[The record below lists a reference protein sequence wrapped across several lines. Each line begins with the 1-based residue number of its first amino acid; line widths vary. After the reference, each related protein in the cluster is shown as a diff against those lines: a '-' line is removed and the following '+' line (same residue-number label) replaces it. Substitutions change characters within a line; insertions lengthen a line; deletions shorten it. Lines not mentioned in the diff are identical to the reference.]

1 MRITN
6 KMLAGNFLR
15 DMRTNLNNMKTLQ
28 SQLTSGKEIRRPSD
42 DPFKVARSMQL
53 HTDINVNKQYNE
65 NIKDTLNFLD
75 TTDTALNQAGNV
87 LHRVRELLV
96 SAGNPGYGESE
107 RNAIK
112 DEINEKI
119 GEFSQ
124 IMNTSFDGK
133 YIFGGT
139 KTSSKPTEIFVND
152 TDPNKKYSQIKF
164 IDREGNALTQADG
177 KPIPDIVVTPPATQ
191 PAKPDMKAQFDNIG
205 STLKTEISQGVD
217 VEYNVSATDVFTFR
231 DKNNPGVDKNLMAVF
246 DNIMTNFNNNNVAG
260 LTGDNLNDITASMD
274 NVLKIRSKVGAL
286 QNRMESAKEKN
297 ENENFNMT
305 DILSKTEDIDITEKV
320 MEFSTM
326 QTVYTAS
333 LQTSAKVIQP
343 SLLDYLR

>member
-28 SQLTSGKEIRRPSD
+28 SQLTSGKEIRKPSD
-42 DPFKVARSMQL
+42 DPFKVARAMQL

-65 NIKDTLNFLD
+65 NIKDTINYLD

-87 LHRVRELLV
+87 LHRVRELLI
-96 SAGNPGYGESE
+96 SSGNAGYGENE
-107 RNAIK
+107 RRAIK

-124 IMNTSFDGK
+124 IMNSNFDGK
-133 YIFGGT
+133 YVFGGT
-139 KTSSKPTEIFVND
+139 KTASKPVDIKVVDGINQIQYVSKDGNPADATDKTNISSKL
-152 TDPNKKYSQIKF
+152 S
-164 IDREGNALTQADG
+164 
-177 KPIPDIVVTPPATQ
+177 
-191 PAKPDMKAQFDNIG
+191 
-205 STLKTEISQGVD
+205 TEISQGV
-217 VEYNVSATDVFTFR
+217 VMEYNVTATEIFEFK
-231 DKNNPGVDKNLMAVF
+231 DKNGNGKDLM
-246 DNIMTNFNNNNVAG
+246 NIFSGIMDDFKNNNTSS
-260 LTGDNLNDITASMD
+260 LTSTRLDEITSAMDNL
-274 NVLKIRSKVGAL
+274 LKTRSKVGAL
-286 QNRMESAKEKN
+286 QNRMESAQQKN
-297 ENENFNMT
+297 EDENFNMT

>member
-28 SQLTSGKEIRRPSD
+28 SQLTSGKEIRKPSD
-42 DPFKVARSMQL
+42 NPFKVARAMQL

-65 NIKDTLNFLD
+65 NIKDTVNWLD

-96 SAGNPGYGESE
+96 SAGNAGYGESE

-124 IMNTSFDGK
+124 IMNTNFDGK
-133 YIFGGT
+133 YVFGGT
-139 KTSSKPTEIFVND
+139 KTSSKPTEVFINNA
-152 TDPNKKYSQIKF
+152 DPNKKYSQIKF
-164 IDREGNALTQADG
+164 IDKEGNAITKIDG
-177 KPIPDIVVTPPATQ
+177 TIIDTPAPTEDQ
-191 PAKPDMKAQFDNIG
+191 KAQLNNIG
-205 STLKTEISQGVD
+205 STVKTEISQGVE
-217 VEYNVSATDVFTFR
+217 VTYNITATEVFNFQN
-231 DKNNPGVDKNLMAVF
+231 KNDTTGDPKRNLMAVF
-246 DNIMTNFNNNNVAG
+246 DNIMDNFNNNKVAD
-260 LTGDNLNDITASMD
+260 LTGKNLDDITCAMD

-286 QNRMESAKEKN
+286 QNRMESAKDKN
-297 ENENFNMT
+297 EDENFNMT

>member
-28 SQLTSGKEIRRPSD
+28 SQLTSGKEIRKPSD
-42 DPFKVARSMQL
+42 DPFKVARAMQL

-65 NIKDTLNFLD
+65 NIKDTINYLD

-96 SAGNPGYGESE
+96 SSGNAGYGENE
-107 RNAIK
+107 RRAIK

-124 IMNTSFDGK
+124 IMNSNFDGK
-133 YIFGGT
+133 YVFGGT
-139 KTSSKPTEIFVND
+139 KTASKPVDAIKDSDGINHLYYVSKEGVPIDGSMDAANKSPVYD
-152 TDPNKKYSQIKF
+152 LSDPLNPKRKVITGS
-164 IDREGNALTQADG
+164 
-177 KPIPDIVVTPPATQ
+177 DIE
-191 PAKPDMKAQFDNIG
+191 NIG
-205 STLKTEISQGVD
+205 SKLSSEISQGV
-217 VEYNVSATDVFTFR
+217 VMEYNVTATEILKFQNPKDATKSKDLMEIFDGIMDDF
-231 DKNNPGVDKNLMAVF
+231 KNNNTGS
-246 DNIMTNFNNNNVAG
+246 
-260 LTGDNLNDITASMD
+260 LTSTRLDEITGAMDNL
-274 NVLKIRSKVGAL
+274 LKTRSKVGAL
-286 QNRMESAKEKN
+286 QNRMESAQQKN
-297 ENENFNMT
+297 EDENFNMT